1 MSSGKVKPKGNTMLF
16 TVLFCAAALAAPTNE
31 EPAKPGTAAT
41 SAATPSEPAKP
52 EKPKKVCVTEAQL
65 GSHFKSRVCA
75 TPEEWERRRERDAA
89 EMSKMSD
96 RAATQ

>member
-1 MSSGKVKPKGNTMLF
+1 ML
-16 TVLFCAAALAAPTNE
+16 TKDLILVAALGAPIVGEPAQQTAPSASAAASTE
-31 EPAKPGTAAT
+31 QAKPA
-41 SAATPSEPAKP
+41 E
-52 EKPKKVCVTEAQL
+52 PKKVCVTEAQL
-65 GSHFKSRVCA
+65 GSHFKKRICA